1 MSRNPKFWRGFRT
14 ALLVL
19 VGSNLVAAVV
29 CFLTL
34 EGLKQTF
41 FSLCCILI
49 AANFAF
55 MYGFVRLN
63 DKKRPKYREPIQP
76 LDDDLKG

>member
-1 MSRNPKFWRGFRT
+1 MSKNPNFWRAFRI

-19 VGSNLVAAVV
+19 IGLSLVAAIV

-41 FSLCCILI
+41 FSLCCILL
-49 AANFAF
+49 AANFGF

-63 DKKRPKYREPIQP
+63 DKKRPKPRVP
-76 LDDDLKG
+76 LDDDLTIR

>member
-1 MSRNPKFWRGFRT
+1 MSRNPNFWKGLRT
-14 ALLVL
+14 TLLVL
-19 VGSNLVAAVV
+19 IAVCIVAAVV
-29 CFLTL
+29 CFFTL

-41 FSLCCILI
+41 FSLCCIIL

-63 DKKRPKYREPIQP
+63 DQKRPMRREP
-76 LDDDLKG
+76 LDDDLKDQ